1 MGLKEGWDEGD
12 VQLRGV
18 GGGGGEIRVS
28 HISKVDG
35 LLVVGTN

>member
-12 VQLRGV
+12 
-18 GGGGGEIRVS
+18 GGGGGEIGVS
-28 HISKVDG
+28 HFSKVGG